1 MAPSGFAPI
10 DTALVFAGALWGA
23 RIHAAFG
30 AVYLVAGLVGLVLA
44 VWRSAQARSPAP
56 ALAWVV
62 TGLGLWAALGTGSSP
77 MQFRPSLVEQAGATV
92 DPSLRPAE
100 TSGPGLP
107 AGFLALNAGMEGAT
121 RLLIALV
128 KEDFAINPF
137 AVLAVMAHHASDAFD
152 QDPALRTDVLEFIGR
167 CYIPALG
174 LYSQRHDGRL
184 PAGADVDTPI
194 GKDIVRFYQDP
205 ALGDGG
211 RCAEDWNALLPR
223 MRGYVEP
230 TMGFLSRLW
239 NWVKGKSLDDVIA
252 DRLRNAR
259 ATYEPPGA
267 RVQVY
272 GGSPIGNILNN
283 LAGGVAKLMT
293 STTAAALVSMIQVG
307 LYPMYG
313 YILMPFY
320 MLYPVVLALSLL
332 QPGRMLT
339 YLVTLLSVKLWPA
352 LWAAIDATHD
362 RLVPYFLT
370 LSGGDQA
377 SSLWGY
383 PAVFEVVTAFAYL
396 VVPVIVSV
404 ILGGVGARLGGGLG
418 GWIRSPSGLS
428 PIPIRPFG

>member
-1 MAPSGFAPI
+1 MAPTGFSPI
-10 DTALVFAGALWGA
+10 DTALVFAGAVWGGK
-23 RIHAAFG
+23 IHAAFG
-30 AVYLVAGLVGLVLA
+30 VVYAVAALVGLVLA
-44 VWRSAQARSPAP
+44 IWRSAQTHSPAP
-56 ALAWVV
+56 TLAYVL
-62 TGLGLWAALGTGSSP
+62 TGLGLYAAMGTGGGT
-77 MQFRPSLVEQAGATV
+77 MQFRPSLTEQAGATV
-92 DPSLRPAE
+92 DPSLRPIE

-107 AGFLALNAGMEGAT
+107 TGFLAINAGMEGAT
-121 RLLIALV
+121 RLLISLV
-128 KEDFAINPF
+128 KEDFVINPF
-137 AVLAVMAHHASDAFD
+137 AILAMMAYHASDAFD
-152 QDPALRTDVLEFIGR
+152 QDPALRTDVLEFIGQ

-174 LYSQRHDGRL
+174 LYSQRHGGRL
-184 PAGADVDTPI
+184 PQGADVNTPI
-194 GKDIVRFYQDP
+194 GKDIVPLYQDP

-211 RCAEDWNALLPR
+211 RCKADWDALLPR
-223 MRGYVEP
+223 MRGYVQP
-230 TMGFLSRLW
+230 TIGFFSRFW
-239 NWVKGKSLDDVIA
+239 NWLKGKSIDDVIA

-267 RVQVY
+267 KVQVY
-272 GGSPIGNILNN
+272 GSSPIGNILNN

-307 LYPMYG
+307 LYPIYG

-339 YLVTLLSVKLWPA
+339 YLVTLMSVKLWPA
-352 LWAAIDATHD
+352 IWAAIDATHD
-362 RLVPYFLT
+362 RLVPYFLS

-377 SSLWGY
+377 SSMWGY

-396 VVPVIVSV
+396 LVPVIVSV

-428 PIPIRPFG
+428 PIPVRPFG